1 MNPVRSYKNHMGD
14 TDQNNQLQQNQNQGT
29 LNHNVAGIAPSDSQG
44 TPLDNRT
51 HNNSVIWTVWEKM
64 RLVEIDTEERAKGY
78 GFMNRVKNK
87 WDEEFPEKTQY
98 SKQNLRDNASR
109 FSDDRDLSI
118 LVSNDRTL
126 TRNVG
131 PNEPRQEGPKTAWS
145 NEMKARLV
153 QMEQQERNKG
163 RGFMSRLKTSW
174 DDEFPQMHHINA
186 QNLRDN
192 ANRFKKE
199 TALMNLL
206 VVRDR
211 EEPEEHDEKIAQ
223 GAQEEE
229 ESAVVV
235 QIENNIDNEQVD
247 RSLIERGRDD
257 NIAVGDRQSEQSE
270 MQDTFFQQLDTLKKS
285 TLTEFQERERLRKLK
300 IDEKMKEEANVILED
315 HLKSVD
321 SIAEITDAVY
331 PMAKTIE
338 QLMGMNEG
346 RVQRVRGENRRVRKL
361 NGKMKMLRQ
370 YIARA
375 ANEIHRRKI
384 WRKATNKEKKIL
396 ENLKRRANSDLS
408 SLRELLAAKEKWL
421 DELRSKK
428 VKLEKIVG
436 RDKRIKNNNMF
447 VRNEGTFYR
456 QTKKLE
462 KQVGRVPSNNKFTD
476 FWAGIWE
483 DDSKTPVTK
492 WMKGI
497 EKRLRE
503 KVKSTSEFKVT
514 EKDLQDVA
522 KKKKNWSAPGIDG
535 ITNYWW
541 KTLTATKKP
550 LARAMQ
556 K

>member
-1 MNPVRSYKNHMGD
+1 M
-14 TDQNNQLQQNQNQGT
+14 
-29 LNHNVAGIAPSDSQG
+29 
-44 TPLDNRT
+44 
-51 HNNSVIWTVWEKM
+51 
-64 RLVEIDTEERAKGY
+64 
-78 GFMNRVKNK
+78 
-87 WDEEFPEKTQY
+87 
-98 SKQNLRDNASR
+98 
-109 FSDDRDLSI
+109 
-118 LVSNDRTL
+118 
-126 TRNVG
+126 
-131 PNEPRQEGPKTAWS
+131 
-145 NEMKARLV
+145 
-153 QMEQQERNKG
+153 
-163 RGFMSRLKTSW
+163 
-174 DDEFPQMHHINA
+174 
-186 QNLRDN
+186 
-192 ANRFKKE
+192 
-199 TALMNLL
+199 
-206 VVRDR
+206 
-211 EEPEEHDEKIAQ
+211 
-223 GAQEEE
+223 
-229 ESAVVV
+229 V
-235 QIENNIDNEQVD
+235 QIEDNIDNEQVD
-247 RSLIERGRDD
+247 RRLIERGRDE

-270 MQDTFFQQLDTLKKS
+270 MRDTFFQQLDTLKKS
-285 TLTEFQERERLRKLK
+285 TLTEFQEKERLRKLK

-331 PMAKTIE
+331 AMAKTIE

-346 RVQRVRGENRRVRKL
+346 RVQRVRDENRRVRKL
-361 NGKMKMLRQ
+361 NGRMKMLMQ

-428 VKLEKIVG
+428 VKLEKIVA

-447 VRNEGTFYR
+447 VRNEGAFYR

-462 KQVGRVPSNNKFTD
+462 KQVGRVPSINKFTD

-541 KTLTATKKP
+541 KTLTATRKP

-556 K
+556 KWVDDNTTIPQWITVGRTVLLPKAKDCHQKKSTTQ

>member
-1 MNPVRSYKNHMGD
+1 
-14 TDQNNQLQQNQNQGT
+14 
-29 LNHNVAGIAPSDSQG
+29 
-44 TPLDNRT
+44 
-51 HNNSVIWTVWEKM
+51 
-64 RLVEIDTEERAKGY
+64 
-78 GFMNRVKNK
+78 
-87 WDEEFPEKTQY
+87 
-98 SKQNLRDNASR
+98 
-109 FSDDRDLSI
+109 
-118 LVSNDRTL
+118 
-126 TRNVG
+126 
-131 PNEPRQEGPKTAWS
+131 
-145 NEMKARLV
+145 
-153 QMEQQERNKG
+153 
-163 RGFMSRLKTSW
+163 
-174 DDEFPQMHHINA
+174 MHHISA
-186 QNLRDN
+186 QSLRDN

-211 EEPEEHDEKIAQ
+211 EEPEEHDEEIAQ

-235 QIENNIDNEQVD
+235 QIEDNIDNEQVD
-247 RSLIERGRDD
+247 RSLIERGRDE
-257 NIAVGDRQSEQSE
+257 NIEVGDRQSEQSE
-270 MQDTFFQQLDTLKKS
+270 MRDTFFQQLDTLKKS

-331 PMAKTIE
+331 AMAKTIE

-428 VKLEKIVG
+428 VKLEKIVA
-436 RDKRIKNNNMF
+436 RDKRIKNNNIF

-462 KQVGRVPSNNKFTD
+462 KQVGRVPSINKFTD
-476 FWAGIWE
+476 F
-483 DDSKTPVTK
+483 
-492 WMKGI
+492 
-497 EKRLRE
+497 
-503 KVKSTSEFKVT
+503 
-514 EKDLQDVA
+514 
-522 KKKKNWSAPGIDG
+522 
-535 ITNYWW
+535 
-541 KTLTATKKP
+541 
-550 LARAMQ
+550 
-556 K
+556 

>member
-1 MNPVRSYKNHMGD
+1 MGD

-29 LNHNVAGIAPSDSQG
+29 LNHNVAGIAPSNSQG

-78 GFMNRVKNK
+78 GFMNRVKNR
-87 WDEEFPEKTQY
+87 WDEEFPEKMQY

-109 FSDDRDLSI
+109 LRDDRELSI

-163 RGFMSRLKTSW
+163 RGFMSRLKTRW
-174 DDEFPQMHHINA
+174 DDEFPQMRHISA
-186 QNLRDN
+186 QSLRDN

-206 VVRDR
+206 VVRGR
-211 EEPEEHDEKIAQ
+211 EEPEEHDEEIVQ
-223 GAQEEE
+223 GALEEE

-235 QIENNIDNEQVD
+235 QIEDNIDNEQVD
-247 RSLIERGRDD
+247 RSLIERGRDE

-270 MQDTFFQQLDTLKKS
+270 MRDTFFQQLDTLKKS
-285 TLTEFQERERLRKLK
+285 TLTEFQEREMLRKLK
-300 IDEKMKEEANVILED
+300 VNEKMKEEANVILED

-321 SIAEITDAVY
+321 SIAEITDAVCA
-331 PMAKTIE
+331 MAKTIE

-346 RVQRVRGENRRVRKL
+346 TVQRVRGENRRVRKL
-361 NGKMKMLRQ
+361 NGKMKILRQ

-428 VKLEKIVG
+428 VKLEKIVAK
-436 RDKRIKNNNMF
+436 DKRIKNNNMF

-462 KQVGRVPSNNKFTD
+462 KQVGRVPSINKFTY

-535 ITNYWW
+535 ITSYWW
-541 KTLTATKKP
+541 KTLTATRKP
-550 LARAMQ
+550 LARAMKKWVDDNTTIPQ
-556 K
+556 

>member
-1 MNPVRSYKNHMGD
+1 M
-14 TDQNNQLQQNQNQGT
+14 
-29 LNHNVAGIAPSDSQG
+29 
-44 TPLDNRT
+44 
-51 HNNSVIWTVWEKM
+51 
-64 RLVEIDTEERAKGY
+64 
-78 GFMNRVKNK
+78 
-87 WDEEFPEKTQY
+87 
-98 SKQNLRDNASR
+98 
-109 FSDDRDLSI
+109 
-118 LVSNDRTL
+118 
-126 TRNVG
+126 
-131 PNEPRQEGPKTAWS
+131 
-145 NEMKARLV
+145 
-153 QMEQQERNKG
+153 
-163 RGFMSRLKTSW
+163 
-174 DDEFPQMHHINA
+174 
-186 QNLRDN
+186 
-192 ANRFKKE
+192 
-199 TALMNLL
+199 
-206 VVRDR
+206 
-211 EEPEEHDEKIAQ
+211 
-223 GAQEEE
+223 
-229 ESAVVV
+229 V
-235 QIENNIDNEQVD
+235 QIEDNIDNEQVD
-247 RSLIERGRDD
+247 RSLIERGRDE
-257 NIAVGDRQSEQSE
+257 NVAVGDRQSEQSE

-321 SIAEITDAVY
+321 SMAEKADAVY
-331 PMAKTIE
+331 AMAKTIE

-346 RVQRVRGENRRVRKL
+346 RMQRVRGENRRVRKL

-370 YIARA
+370 YIARV

-384 WRKATNKEKKIL
+384 WRKATNKEKKKL

-428 VKLEKIVG
+428 VKLEKIVA

-447 VRNEGTFYR
+447 VQNEGTFYR

-462 KQVGRVPSNNKFTD
+462 KQVGRVPSINKFTD

-483 DDSKTPVTK
+483 NDSKTPVTK

-541 KTLTATKKP
+541 KTLTATRKP

-556 K
+556 KWVDDNTTIPQWIAVGRTVLLPKAKDLSSEEEYRPITCLNTSCSTAVHRNISEVHERTC